1 MWTRSN
7 RLGTA
12 PNFLSSLSCHP
23 PETTRLQGIASS
35 ELCKNQIRLGLIYSE
50 TISTGA
56 SKQKCLLIH
65 SLFTHL
71 RVDMHSHLF
80 FQGFMIVMVWISS
93 TCCPQLSPTSPTHT
107 HTLAN
112 KRVMFN
118 PTNFFNI
125 NNVYIVF
132 DNFVSNDDLSK
143 RAIKYWTYKYKVHAM
158 CKRNFKTFAYSINI
172 V

>member
-1 MWTRSN
+1 MWTGYN

-56 SKQKCLLIH
+56 GKNVCLFIH
-65 SLFTHL
+65 YSRTFEWI
-71 RVDMHSHLF
+71 HSHLF

-93 TCCPQLSPTSPTHT
+93 TCSPQLSPPPPHTHT
-107 HTLAN
+107 HIHTLA
-112 KRVMFN
+112 KKKELCLIQHIFSILII
-118 PTNFFNI
+118 FF
-125 NNVYIVF
+125 
-132 DNFVSNDDLSK
+132 
-143 RAIKYWTYKYKVHAM
+143 
-158 CKRNFKTFAYSINI
+158 YSFRP
-172 V
+172 VR